1 MDHKCEDLIRHLVIP
16 LHLDGCLGFIV
27 IIASFLTDLLVHDSF
42 VLPTHPTILPIPVAC
57 YPVAPFFLSPRL
69 SLLSQAFFSS
79 VPPQCCSL
87 RLGTCT
93 LVTFRV
99 FVMFVEPPHTR
110 F

>member
-57 YPVAPFFLSPRL
+57 YPVAPFFISP
-69 SLLSQAFFSS
+69 
-79 VPPQCCSL
+79 PI
-87 RLGTCT
+87 T
-93 LVTFRV
+93 LVTGFFFFCASAV
-99 FVMFVEPPHTR
+99 LQLEAGHLHVGHFSCICNVC
-110 F
+110 